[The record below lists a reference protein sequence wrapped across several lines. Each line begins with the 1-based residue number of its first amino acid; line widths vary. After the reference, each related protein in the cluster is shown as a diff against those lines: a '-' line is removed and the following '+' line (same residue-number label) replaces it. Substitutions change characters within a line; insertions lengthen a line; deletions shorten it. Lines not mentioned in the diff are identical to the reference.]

1 MAIKVAGTTV
11 IDDSRNISNIPTI
24 TTTRIAETAPAAVN
38 SSTAVSLDLTTGTV
52 FRVTLTGSAT
62 ITFTNA
68 SGAAA
73 ATVIL
78 TNDAT
83 AGRTVT
89 FAYSGGTF
97 KYPGG
102 SGSLS
107 RTTTAN
113 AIDVWTFF
121 SPDGGTTWYGNIS
134 QKNHS

>member
-11 IDDSRNISNIPTI
+11 IDDSRNITAIPTI
-24 TTTRIAETAPAAVN
+24 TTLRIAETAPAAVN
-38 SSTAVSLDLTTGTV
+38 SGTAVSLDLLTGTV
-52 FRVTLTGSAT
+52 FRVTLTGNAT

-68 SGAAA
+68 SLGSS

-83 AGRTVT
+83 ASRTVT

-102 SGSLS
+102 SGSLA
-107 RTTTAN
+107 RTTAAN
-113 AIDVWTFF
+113 AIDIWTFF
-121 SPDGGTTWYGNIS
+121 SPDGGTTWYGNIAL
-134 QKNHS
+134 KNLS

>member
-24 TTTRIAETAPAAVN
+24 TTTRIAETAPSSVN

-52 FRVTLTGSAT
+52 FRVTLTGNAT

-78 TNDAT
+78 TNDGT

-113 AIDVWTFF
+113 AIDIWTFF
-121 SPDGGTTWYGNIS
+121 SPDGGTTWYGNIAM
-134 QKNHS
+134 KNLS

>member
-1 MAIKVAGTTV
+1 MAIKVSGTTV

-24 TTTRIAETAPAAVN
+24 TTTRIAETAPASVN
-38 SSTAVSLDLTTGTV
+38 SGTAVTLDLTTGTV

-62 ITFTNA
+62 ITFSNA
-68 SGAAA
+68 SGAASA
-73 ATVIL
+73 VVIL
-78 TNDAT
+78 TNDGT

-107 RTTTAN
+107 RTTSAN
-113 AIDVWTFF
+113 AIDIWTFF
-121 SPDGGTTWYGNIS
+121 TPDGGTTWYGNIA

>member
-24 TTTRIAETAPAAVN
+24 TTTRIAETAPASVN
-38 SSTAVSLDLTTGTV
+38 SGTAVTLDLTTGTV

-62 ITFTNA
+62 ITFSNA
-68 SGAAA
+68 SGGSS

-78 TNDAT
+78 TNDGT

-113 AIDVWTFF
+113 AIDIWTFF
-121 SPDGGTTWYGNIS
+121 TPDGGTTWYGNIA